1 MRRTKVLVGTAVI
14 AMALAGCGAKEKL
27 SEAAI
32 ADDLS
37 DRGTQ
42 ELLEE
47 AANDTYDAPADG
59 RLTDAQVQMYMKVR
73 EHEKKIAD
81 VARKDLET
89 KAADV
94 KANEGKATL
103 AGMMDAFSA
112 VGSLA
117 DIATA
122 DIRAAKDLGFNTA
135 EYQWVKEQV
144 LGAAGWDIT
153 RKSAQAMNAMMDS
166 NYAQLKKQHDEA
178 QDATTKQMLAT
189 MIQEYDKQ
197 KADAAATAE
206 KDPAEAAHAYN
217 FELIAKRSDAATVFA
232 YEMSKWTGQST
243 EELTKSAADYN
254 QQLDDAIKQAEQP
267 AN

>member
-1 MRRTKVLVGTAVI
+1 MRTIKMLTGTAII
-14 AMALAGCGAKEKL
+14 AVALAGCNVKEKL

-32 ADDLS
+32 SDDLA

-59 RLTDAQVQMYMKVR
+59 RLSEKQLDMYLKVR

-81 VARKDLET
+81 VARKDLEK
-89 KAADV
+89 KAGNA
-94 KANEGKATL
+94 KNNEGKASL
-103 AGMMDAFSA
+103 AGIMDAFSA

-122 DIRAAKDLGFNTA
+122 DIRAAKDLGYNTA
-135 EYQWVKEQV
+135 EYQWVKQQV
-144 LGAAGWDIT
+144 LGAAGWDIA
-153 RKSAQAMNAMMDS
+153 RKSHQALTVMMDN

-178 QDATTKQMLAT
+178 QDATTKQMLGA
-189 MIQEYDKQ
+189 MLQEYDKQ
-197 KADAAATAE
+197 KAETAASTE
-206 KDPAEAAHAYN
+206 TDPEEAVNAFN
-217 FELIAKRSDAATVFA
+217 FELISKRSDAATVFA
-232 YEMSKWTGQST
+232 YEMSKWTGQTT
-243 EELTKSAADYN
+243 EEIEKNVNEYN
-254 QQLDDAIKQAEQP
+254 QQMDEAIHQSQP